1 MPVDI
6 PIDIDTTAVRKPEPL
21 PRCTWGFP
29 DPAMLSGDL
38 AGMGADFEPQ
48 TIVEA
53 CAHGIFPWPDE
64 DEDLLWFSPD
74 PRAIIPVDGFH
85 VSTRLARTLR
95 QARFTAS
102 IDRAFEAVLEGC
114 ANRVEGTWITPAYRE
129 AYLRLHELGWA
140 HSFEAWAED
149 GTLAGGVY
157 GIACAGVFQA
167 ESMFFAVRDGSKAA
181 LFAMMQHLGDRGFGL
196 VDVQVL
202 NPHVASL
209 GGIDIPRV
217 EYLARLREALLIPA
231 TV

>member
-1 MPVDI
+1 
-6 PIDIDTTAVRKPEPL
+6 
-21 PRCTWGFP
+21 
-29 DPAMLSGDL
+29 
-38 AGMGADFEPQ
+38 MGADFEPQ

-53 CAHGIFPWPDE
+53 CARGIFPWPHE

-74 PRAIIPVDGFH
+74 PRAIIPIDGLH
-85 VSTRLARTLR
+85 VSKRMERTL
-95 QARFTAS
+95 QQGRFTAS
-102 IDRAFEAVLEGC
+102 VDRAFADVLTGC
-114 ANRVEGTWITPAYRE
+114 ASRTEGTWITPGYRE

-140 HSFEAWAED
+140 HSFEAWTAGGE
-149 GTLAGGVY
+149 LAGGVY

-181 LFAMMQHLGDRGFGL
+181 LFAMMQHLGERGFTL

-209 GGIDIPRV
+209 GGIEIPRV
-217 EYLARLREALLIPA
+217 EYLAGLREALLIPA